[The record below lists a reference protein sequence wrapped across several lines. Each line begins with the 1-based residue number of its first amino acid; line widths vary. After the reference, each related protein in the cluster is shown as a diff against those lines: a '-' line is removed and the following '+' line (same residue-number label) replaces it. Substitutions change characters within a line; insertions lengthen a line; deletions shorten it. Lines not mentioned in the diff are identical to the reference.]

1 VYGAPGHWREP
12 PASSRRIA
20 PASKSPPDSPANRHC
35 FHKAWTKQKMFGQWQ
50 EMERAGLTA
59 AIDYFLL
66 NIRKRQCL
74 QSDAVPKRNEQP

>member
-1 VYGAPGHWREP
+1 
-12 PASSRRIA
+12 
-20 PASKSPPDSPANRHC
+20 
-35 FHKAWTKQKMFGQWQ
+35 MFGQWQ

>member
-1 VYGAPGHWREP
+1 MARPGIGASRQP
-12 PASSRRIA
+12 PRGAL
-20 PASKSPPDSPANRHC
+20 PPLQNPPPDSPANRHC